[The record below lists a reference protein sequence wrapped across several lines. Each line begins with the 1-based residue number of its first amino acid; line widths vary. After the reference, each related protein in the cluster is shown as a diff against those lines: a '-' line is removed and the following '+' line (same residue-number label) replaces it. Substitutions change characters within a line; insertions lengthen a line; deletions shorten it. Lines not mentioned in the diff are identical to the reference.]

1 MNKYEQDMKTAKPIF
16 ESLEPLELQGKI
28 IDEITLLEEALIKHP
43 DNICLKNRLMTL
55 YQCASYN
62 GVDDELYMNK
72 AVELAIELKETEQYK
87 YSAIQTLA
95 YLYRRLD
102 KQDEIIDDIRKL
114 PSVYESKTW
123 LLPFALK
130 GEERIRAV
138 QANFKLLVDLF
149 NTLLMST
156 VGREEVGK
164 RDKIYLKVVEFINIV
179 FEDHDYGIIYA
190 HDIQNI
196 YFRCAQDQ
204 AQIYNKEKTIYY
216 LKESLKYAKIYDDL
230 RFNKKDTKN
239 TSFLIDRLNDS
250 YKDYSF
256 MSEETLC
263 ELLFE
268 QVTDR
273 ESGFMF
279 DFIKD
284 APEFILFLKD
294 TNMK

>member
-1 MNKYEQDMKTAKPIF
+1 MNKYEQDMKMAKPIF

-62 GVDDELYMNK
+62 GVDDELYTNK

-130 GEERIRAV
+130 GEARIRAV

-156 VGREEVGK
+156 VGREEGGK
-164 RDKIYLKVVEFINIV
+164 RDKV
-179 FEDHDYGIIYA
+179 
-190 HDIQNI
+190 
-196 YFRCAQDQ
+196 
-204 AQIYNKEKTIYY
+204 
-216 LKESLKYAKIYDDL
+216 
-230 RFNKKDTKN
+230 
-239 TSFLIDRLNDS
+239 
-250 YKDYSF
+250 
-256 MSEETLC
+256 
-263 ELLFE
+263 
-268 QVTDR
+268 
-273 ESGFMF
+273 
-279 DFIKD
+279 
-284 APEFILFLKD
+284 
-294 TNMK
+294 